1 MQYFLRWFLIVCM
14 IATPT
19 YGVASL
25 PASTASTDTPVLY
38 IPFEATTYARPGWEE
53 RGPEWVQWLAV
64 GVRFS
69 SGSGT
74 ICYYDPDTGY
84 AYVISAG
91 HLFRGNSLTYEQAKR
106 NPKTR
111 TIEVFYHNYRKLKK
125 PRKYKAE
132 ILAYRNF
139 SKSVY
144 DVSLCRFKADWDI
157 EWYAPIAR
165 RYERLWEGQKLHS
178 IGSDGLTDVA
188 HYLIEYIEERDK
200 GPVTEIITYRNNP
213 RNGRSGGGVMLDN
226 GQLVAICSRGNGTA
240 QWTSLQQIYKFL
252 HEEEEFAFLLDVRT
266 SIARQIPIVDTA
278 RPEMK
283 FHEDYIPI
291 P

>member
-1 MQYFLRWFLIVCM
+1 MRYFLRWFLAIC
-14 IATPT
+14 ILATPA
-19 YGVASL
+19 YGATPQPV
-25 PASTASTDTPVLY
+25 STAPAGTPVLY
-38 IPFEATTYARPGWEE
+38 IPFTPTTYARPGWEE
-53 RGPEWVQWLAV
+53 RGPAWVQWNAV

-69 SGSGT
+69 NGSGT
-74 ICYYDPDTGY
+74 ICYYDPETRY
-84 AYVISAG
+84 AYVISCG
-91 HLFRGNSLTYEQAKR
+91 HLFGGRYLTYEQAKR

-111 TIEVFYHNYRKLKK
+111 TIEVFYHNYKKLDS

-132 ILAYRNF
+132 VLAYRNF
-139 SKSVY
+139 NESVY

-157 EWYAPIAR
+157 EWYAAIAPR
-165 RYERLWEGQKLHS
+165 HEHLREGQKLHS
-178 IGSDGLTDVA
+178 IGSDGMTEVA
-188 HYLIEYIEERDK
+188 HYLIEYIEERNR
-200 GPVTEIITYRNNP
+200 GSVTEIVTYQNNP

-252 HEEEEFAFLLDVRT
+252 REEEEFAFLLDVRT
-266 SIARQIPIVDTA
+266 SIARLIPISDPA
-278 RPEMK
+278 HPEMR